1 MTGLNAFTLLINA
14 VMLPLALA
22 FLVIILWNNVRKE
35 LNQLFATFLFLVI
48 LWNGG
53 SLLAQALTLV
63 DPESE
68 LIHLMTSIMELGF
81 TGSSVAIYVLT
92 AVIVKAHTRRFRLLG
107 LAGLLVLLLFRT
119 VAVLANVPSAFT
131 ISTTGQFG
139 YQAQPF
145 LAIFYVI
152 FDWGTLF
159 LLWRYRRKARSRLTE
174 VGIALFVLG
183 QSLGF
188 LNPELQVFSL
198 SINISAL
205 SALIISFAILRQ
217 EIISPLAE
225 RNSEVE
231 ALRKVNSAITGQAG
245 IDSLLDQI
253 GTLAATLLGADGVG
267 IYLSSA
273 NDNRRLQLAYAHE
286 LPYSSSQPFQAGRGG
301 LVSTA
306 AHTRQSILL
315 DNYAREWRGDDDL
328 PFARETFGSVICT
341 PLIHGGESIGALMVV
356 AAQRHGRLFWSEDVY
371 MLELLG
377 AQASVAIVHNRLFK
391 EQAEL
396 TQQVEIARNQLGAV
410 LDSTESPVLAVDRRF
425 RLIFANPA
433 AKALFSFDQVD
444 GAGIDQPI
452 QELLPPE
459 VLPRNYVSVLRHLSR
474 AQAYTYEVTHG
485 DRVYLCSLTA
495 LGRPRSRG
503 WVAVLNDV
511 TQLKELDRIKSE
523 MVRMTSHDLKNPL
536 QAAMANLELLQEDLM
551 AGEHDDAWD
560 SVTVID
566 KQLQRMERIIRG
578 ILDLERV
585 KSGRLSLEMC
595 SPSRIVN
602 SVIYELRE
610 RAFDGKITLET
621 EVAADLPEFSCDIEQ
636 FERAII
642 NLVENAIKFTPPGG
656 MVTLRAKMVDGELV
670 FEIQDTGV
678 GIAPDLQTRV
688 FDRFYRANQK
698 GMEHVTGSGLGLSLV
713 KAVIENH
720 HGKVWLQSEP
730 GVGTTFFVSMPINQS
745 KQEWYA

>member
-1 MTGLNAFTLLINA
+1 MTGLNALTLLINA

-35 LNQLFATFLFLVI
+35 LNQLFAVFLVLVI

-53 SLLAQALTLV
+53 SLLAQGLTLV
-63 DPESE
+63 DPESP
-68 LIHLMTSIMELGF
+68 LINLMLGVVELGF

-92 AVIVKAHTRRFRLLG
+92 AVVVKAHTRRFRLLG
-107 LAGLLVLLLFRT
+107 LAGLLVLLLFRSLT
-119 VAVLANVPSAFT
+119 IIANAPSAFALAG
-131 ISTTGQFG
+131 SGQFS
-139 YQAQPF
+139 YQSQPF
-145 LAIFYVI
+145 LTLFYII
-152 FDWGTLF
+152 FDWGTLY
-159 LLWRYRRKARSRLTE
+159 LLWRYRRKARSRLVE

-198 SINISAL
+198 SVNISAL

-217 EIISPLAE
+217 EIINPLAE

-231 ALRKVNSAITGQAG
+231 ALRKVNSAITAQAG
-245 IDSLLDQI
+245 IDQLLDQI
-253 GTLAATLLGADGVG
+253 AALAAALLGAECVG
-267 IYLSSA
+267 IYLKS
-273 NDNRRLQLAYAHE
+273 NDSLQLAHAHQ
-286 LPYSSSQPFQAGRGG
+286 LPNDPARSHPASRNG
-301 LVSTA
+301 LVGTVV
-306 AHTRQSILL
+306 HTRQSVLL
-315 DNYAREWRGDDDL
+315 DNYAREWRGDDDV
-328 PFARETFGSVICT
+328 PFARQTFGSVICT
-341 PLIHGGESIGALMVV
+341 PLIHGDEAIGALMVV
-356 AAQRHGRLFWSEDVY
+356 AAQHHGRLFWNEDVY

-410 LDSTESPVLAVDRRF
+410 LDSTESPVLAVDRHF

-433 AKALFSFDQVD
+433 AKSIFALPET
-444 GAGIDQPI
+444 GIDQPI
-452 QELLPPE
+452 QQVLPPA
-459 VLPRNYVSVLRHLSR
+459 VLPKNYMGVIRHLNR
-474 AQAYTYEVTHG
+474 HQAYTYEVAHG
-485 DRVYLCSLTA
+485 GKIFLCSLTA
-495 LGRPRSRG
+495 LGRPRARG

-511 TQLKELDRIKSE
+511 TQLMELDRIKSE

-551 AGEHDDAWD
+551 AGEHDEAWE
-560 SVTVID
+560 SVSVID

-595 SPSRIVN
+595 SPSRIVHA
-602 SVIYELRE
+602 VTYELRE
-610 RAFDGKITLET
+610 RAFDGNITLET
-621 EVAADLPEFSCDIEQ
+621 DVADDLPEFSCDIEQ

-642 NLVENAIKFTPPGG
+642 NLVENAIKFTPSGG
-656 MVTLRAKMVDGELV
+656 EVTLRAQEEDGALV

-688 FDRFYRANQK
+688 FDRFFRANQK
-698 GMEHVTGSGLGLSLV
+698 GVEHVTGSGLGLSLV

-720 HGKVWLQSEP
+720 HGRVWLQSEP
-730 GVGTTFFVSMPINQS
+730 GVGTTFFVSMPINHI